1 MIRAI
6 VDLPF
11 ALAQRVGLCL
21 LAHGSRRFALSR
33 ASFEPFP
40 GFAANPKSYVSP
52 FFATLANMLERLPVF
67 TNRSVSDSNQNHF
80 IPCAELIRV

>member
-11 ALAQRVGLCL
+11 ALAQRVGLSV
-21 LAHGSRRFALSR
+21 LARGQAQVRTLDC
-33 ASFEPFP
+33 EPSP
-40 GFAANPKSYVSP
+40 EFAADPQSCVSP
-52 FFATLANMLERLPVF
+52 LFATLANMLERLPVF